1 MFSMTEIHDASLENL
16 SRWWRN
22 PSETPGDFEEDDALD
37 EIAYGLSQHA
47 PEGVRVLKDFLHD
60 KTHRGRAA
68 LWFLAWPEL
77 VDDEI
82 REALAAAFDSD
93 DTRTKYTA
101 LLGHI
106 HAKHFVLSK
115 AQIAGC
121 KDPGN
126 QRLAALAMV
135 YQCRANPENRIEIL
149 KKALAHTNPRMR
161 EYACDEIGDFG
172 IKELAPH
179 MIPLLNDAHQ
189 DVAESAKSN
198 SEIVG

>member
-1 MFSMTEIHDASLENL
+1 M
-16 SRWWRN
+16 
-22 PSETPGDFEEDDALD
+22 
-37 EIAYGLSQHA
+37 
-47 PEGVRVLKDFLHD
+47 
-60 KTHRGRAA
+60 
-68 LWFLAWPEL
+68 
-77 VDDEI
+77 
-82 REALAAAFDSD
+82 
-93 DTRTKYTA
+93 
-101 LLGHI
+101 
-106 HAKHFVLSK
+106 LSK

-149 KKALAHTNPRMR
+149 KKALAHMNPRMR